1 MTSRGP
7 PSRDPR
13 RPARAARHRSSV
25 LGPPPGLDP
34 GTGYISPA
42 SSPRQFQFAPPTPD
56 SSSGSQKGS
65 EENEIPPAVPTRS
78 HPLAPRE
85 IASRLRESSRPLT
98 AGSDGAPIMFYPS
111 STTLS
116 SMDSDPVI
124 EPMPFFRND
133 PRLRRE
139 SRTVTSTAASPS
151 LPFTDEPTS
160 SRAVSS
166 IASSG
171 VLGPGITEAEPDTEF
186 ESDSDESTSTSE
198 SIENLIRN
206 VSLVRRG
213 QPRIIRTNS
222 GARRSV
228 VPDVRTLSHSSTF
241 VR

>member
-1 MTSRGP
+1 M
-7 PSRDPR
+7 
-13 RPARAARHRSSV
+13 
-25 LGPPPGLDP
+25 
-34 GTGYISPA
+34 
-42 SSPRQFQFAPPTPD
+42 PTT
-56 SSSGSQKGS
+56 K
-65 EENEIPPAVPTRS
+65 S

-85 IASRLRESSRPLT
+85 IASKLREGSRPLT
-98 AGSDGAPIMFYPS
+98 AGSDGPSMMFYPS

-116 SMDSDPVI
+116 SMDSEPII

-139 SRTVTSTAASPS
+139 SRALTSTASPS
-151 LPFTDEPTS
+151 LPFTEDTPS
-160 SRAVSS
+160 SRGVSS

-186 ESDSDESTSTSE
+186 ESDSDDSTSTSE

-206 VSLVRRG
+206 VSLVRRV

-228 VPDVRTLSHSSTF
+228 VPDVLTPFHPLQIRQID
-241 VR
+241 